1 VDVFLLAAGLV
12 AYNNLLNRSA
22 WFNGAPF
29 VPLNLAAAAVLV
41 AIALGPLE
49 LTARAI
55 GLDLSV
61 GGLALGA
68 AIGGGIA
75 APLLVLAS
83 NPKTARL
90 IADKRSAGLAGR
102 RLAYQAMVR
111 VPLGTALLEE
121 IAFRGVLF
129 AAASSAGTLAA
140 AVISSVAFGLWHV
153 MPSLNMLAANRPG
166 APNHTR
172 LIFAAGTVALTTAAG
187 VGLIFLREV
196 SGDIAAPLAAHA
208 TLNSFATLA
217 AARAGR
223 RRALQLGVDLD
234 DPRER
239 LQSGDE
245 VLRPNSGGKLD
256 ESVEQPSLGLVF
268 RDLQRLKPSAEVL
281 DNASDVAHP
290 EVAVNEDLVSRRS
303 STHLHQSDSLEELQ
317 PGEDHDRGHGRG
329 HGSD

>member
-1 VDVFLLAAGLV
+1 VDVLLLAAGLV
-12 AYNNLLNRSA
+12 AYNNLLNRWA

-29 VPLNLAAAAVLV
+29 VPLNLAAAALLV

-61 GGLALGA
+61 GGLAFGA
-68 AIGGGIA
+68 TIGLA
-75 APLLVLAS
+75 LVSPLFVLATNS
-83 NPKTARL
+83 KTARL
-90 IADKRSAGLAGR
+90 IADERSAGLAGR
-102 RLAYQAMVR
+102 KLAYQTMAR

-140 AVISSVAFGLWHV
+140 ATISSIAFGLWHI

-166 APNHTR
+166 APHMTK
-172 LIFAAGTVALTTAAG
+172 LVFTAGTVALTTAAG
-187 VGLIFLREV
+187 FGLVFLRV
-196 SGDIAAPLAAHA
+196 QTGDLGAPLAAHA

-223 RRALQLGVDLD
+223 RHALQLGVDVD

-239 LQSGDE
+239 LQAGDE
-245 VLRPNSGGKLD
+245 VLGTYSGGKLNK
-256 ESVEQPSLGLVF
+256 SVEQPSLGLVF
-268 RDLQRLKPSAEVL
+268 GDLERLKPSAEVL
-281 DNASDVAHP
+281 DDASDVAHP
-290 EVAVNEDLVSRRS
+290 KVAVNEDLVGRRPS
-303 STHLHQSDSLEELQ
+303 PNLHQSNSLYEPES
-317 PGEDHDRGHGRG
+317 GEDDDRGQGRG